1 MKKLLFAFLLALV
14 IHSTSYASDFSKY
27 RGSGLQMM
35 QKRL

>member
-14 IHSTSYASDFSKY
+14 IHSTSMQVIFQNIVE
-27 RGSGLQMM
+27 SGLQMM